1 MNSDR
6 KYYFIHRMT
15 NVAKKEKR
23 RRNSFCKP
31 AKSIAMGLSRV
42 FIGFYTSSSYECIRM
57 YWMQICKHELFVC
70 LGWQSLDIIRH
81 ADTRTRGHALNIIS
95 EIKLSI
101 SLVLISF
108 AINAIGFVSCLP
120 IINESTTHP
129 FPSLSLSHSL
139 SADHI
144 HLQLIWRIRTLAVPV
159 LISCAAPASTFAWAV
174 TVTTEL
180 QQQLSVPT
188 MSTASLA
195 SWSPP
200 ATPRATVF
208 LARDRRL
215 FPIIYLSCAIWIFM
229 HFEAAS
235 REYFATK

>member
-1 MNSDR
+1 MWYDAVLSKIIQFMRHLHFCRMNSDR
-6 KYYFIHRMT
+6 NYNFIRRMT
-15 NVAKKEKR
+15 NSAKKEKRR

-42 FIGFYTSSSYECIRM
+42 FIGFYTSGSNECIRM
-57 YWMQICKHELFVC
+57 FWMQICKHELFVC

-129 FPSLSLSHSL
+129 FPPLSPSLLSLSVRWPHP
-139 SADHI
+139 SAA
-144 HLQLIWRIRTLAVPV
+144 HLANPHACG
-159 LISCAAPASTFAWAV
+159 S
-174 TVTTEL
+174 
-180 QQQLSVPT
+180 
-188 MSTASLA
+188 
-195 SWSPP
+195 
-200 ATPRATVF
+200 RA
-208 LARDRRL
+208 D
-215 FPIIYLSCAIWIFM
+215 
-229 HFEAAS
+229 
-235 REYFATK
+235 